1 MKSKNLALLL
11 TGALL
16 LGTANATP
24 PPAPTPVPGSV
35 SSSSAGSVATAT
47 GAGDSSASSVGGGA
61 QVGGDRVRA
70 LALGLP
76 APVLAAALPSAT
88 AACAL
93 SESNAF
99 GVGWNFVSTGSSR
112 QTLNAVCVAER
123 LAVSFEASCKY
134 RSAAATRYWIADE
147 LAADPVVQRFVRPD
161 FYGED
166 PWAGRV
172 TEEVRVQRASLGT
185 FLREVRARPW
195 EAEVDLSASDCRRAQ
210 RGAVTVETLPV
221 VRRRVQG
228 RN

>member
-1 MKSKNLALLL
+1 MKSRNLALLL

-16 LGTANATP
+16 FGTANATP
-24 PPAPTPVPGSV
+24 PSTPTPVPGAAAQ
-35 SSSSAGSVATAT
+35 AGAGAVAT

-93 SESNAF
+93 SESDAF

-172 TEEVRVQRASLGT
+172 TEEVRVQRASL
-185 FLREVRARPW
+185 REVRARPW
-195 EAEVDLSASDCRRAQ
+195 EAEVDLSASDCRLAQ

-221 VRRRVQG
+221 VRRRVKG